1 MRGLKDP
8 EFLGYLD
15 LINDLDWY
23 DYDLWAVGGIV
34 SDWDTY
40 DIDCIILGEY
50 NEARLTEIITEMRK
64 LGPWSPYYTAD
75 ENPFVD
81 NNEHRRKML
90 IWFTDYSDKLIKRWW
105 KWPTIKSSIRKTRGK
120 LNGAPV
126 QLIQNGSRIYF

>member
-1 MRGLKDP
+1 MTGLKDP

-64 LGPWSPYYTAD
+64 LGPWSPYYTQD
-75 ENPFVD
+75 LVPFVG
-81 NNEHRRKML
+81 NNEHRRKMQ
-90 IWFTDYSDKLIKRWW
+90 IWYTHNDKLIK
-105 KWPTIKSSIRKTRGK
+105 
-120 LNGAPV
+120 NC
-126 QLIQNGSRIYF
+126 RICPSVFKN

>member
-1 MRGLKDP
+1 MTGLKDP

-50 NEARLTEIITEMRK
+50 NEARLTEIIVEMRK

-75 ENPFVD
+75 ENPFVS

-90 IWFTDYSDKLIKRWW
+90 VYFTHHDKLIKRWQ
-105 KWPTIKSSIRKTRGK
+105 KWPHMKWSIRKSRGI
-120 LNGAPV
+120 LNGDPV